1 MAIQW
6 READMSDHV
15 HRPGLWPVSGDGV
28 LERQQDLVLLGSLAD
43 GDLLDSLLD
52 ALAQTADR
60 GGDGDQLADVLTE
73 VLVSD
78 DVWPGIRAGQPGP
91 AVAAFGPG
99 RGGLSVLVTGSAWTE
114 ITTSDGTQ
122 RLAAG
127 PPATVLRATIG
138 SPVLAV
144 HAGLGSGATERPGT
158 DRFSRLDR
166 GRVRA
171 GGLSY
176 YPVTAAAP
184 APPPPAWPAAEP
196 TPPKAAPPKAAPPQ
210 AAPPAAP
217 PKAAR
222 PEAAPPQAAPPRAA
236 EDLVPDEPA
245 PADGGPPTEFSA
257 VLLGPETS
265 DARPR
270 PPLPVSRPPSGQAAS
285 NPAEPM
291 ILGVYCKNEH
301 FNDPDARFCAVC
313 GISMNQQ
320 TLTPRPGPRPPLGVL
335 VLDDGAVLQ
344 LDADY
349 VVGREPTLDA
359 AVASG
364 RARPLRIAD
373 AAGTVSRVHA
383 YIQLDDWRVMVTDLG
398 SANGTMI
405 RTSDQAPP
413 RALVP
418 RVPAPLQPGSR
429 VDLGSCGFRYESHR
443 GR

>member
-1 MAIQW
+1 
-6 READMSDHV
+6 MSDHV
-15 HRPGLWPVSGDGV
+15 HRPGLWPMSGDGV
-28 LERQQDLVLLGSLAD
+28 LERQQDLVLLGSLTD
-43 GDLLDSLLD
+43 GDLLESLLE

-60 GGDGDQLADVLTE
+60 GGDGDQLADVVTE

-78 DVWPGIRAGQPGP
+78 DIWPGSRAGQPGP
-91 AVAAFGPG
+91 AVAVFGPG
-99 RGGLSVLVTGSAWTE
+99 RGGLSVLVTGSAWAE
-114 ITTSDGTQ
+114 ITTSHGTQ

-127 PPATVLRATIG
+127 PPATLLRATIG
-138 SPVLAV
+138 SPVIAV
-144 HAGLGSGATERPGT
+144 HAGLGSGPRDQVGT

-176 YPVTAAAP
+176 YPATGAAP
-184 APPPPAWPAAEP
+184 APPEP
-196 TPPKAAPPKAAPPQ
+196 APPQPAPPQ
-210 AAPPAAP
+210 AAPPQP
-217 PKAAR
+217 
-222 PEAAPPQAAPPRAA
+222 A
-236 EDLVPDEPA
+236 EDLIPDEPAPELA

-257 VLLGPETS
+257 VLLGQETS
-265 DARPR
+265 DIKPR
-270 PPLPVSRPPSGQAAS
+270 PPLPMSGPPSGQAA
-285 NPAEPM
+285 NNLAEPM
-291 ILGVYCKNEH
+291 ILGVYCKNGH

-349 VVGREPTLDA
+349 VIGREPTLDA

-364 RARPLRIAD
+364 RARPLRITD

-405 RTSDQAPP
+405 RASDQAPA

-429 VDLGSCGFRYESHR
+429 VDLGSRGFRYESHR